1 MKNKIMFL
9 SLLTLGI
16 CSMAVATE
24 YKSPEV
30 GFKARSAP
38 SKEMKTADFGDHYRV
53 ETGAAVDR
61 QVASEESDREPSSV
75 LAKDKKK
82 AAPKVEPEKEVEQPF
97 DQPKPWMRYDFN
109 SNMN

>member
-9 SLLTLGI
+9 SLFTLGI
-16 CSMAVATE
+16 CSMAQALE

-38 SKEMKTADFGDHYRV
+38 SKEMKPADFGDHYRV
-53 ETGAAVDR
+53 ETGAMTDR
-61 QVASEESDREPSSV
+61 QIASEESDREPSSV
-75 LAKDKKK
+75 LAKEKKK
-82 AAPKVEPEKEVEQPF
+82 VVPKHEPEVVEEPVSA
-97 DQPKPWMRYDFN
+97 PKPWLRDDFN

>member
-16 CSMAVATE
+16 CSMAQALE

-53 ETGAAVDR
+53 ETGAMTDR
-61 QVASEESDREPSSV
+61 QIASEESDREPSSV
-75 LAKDKKK
+75 LAKEKKK
-82 AAPKVEPEKEVEQPF
+82 VVPKHEPEVVEEPISA
-97 DQPKPWMRYDFN
+97 PKPWMRDDFK